1 MVILILSIKLQELP
15 NINPSPS
22 IELLT
27 VILLEIFEFVFNIF
41 VIVIFDVDNAFSI
54 ASIWIFEN
62 VIVSF
67 TTFSNP
73 YMLRLTLV
81 FCCPIDTTLLKFSIL
96 IP

>member
-1 MVILILSIKLQELP
+1 MDSVASPSINSLATVIVSAVILQDFKLLLLSVVISILSIKLEELP

-54 ASIWIFEN
+54 ASI
-62 VIVSF
+62 
-67 TTFSNP
+67 
-73 YMLRLTLV
+73 
-81 FCCPIDTTLLKFSIL
+81 
-96 IP
+96 